1 MIKFLSKNKGIIGII
16 LLFLI
21 GLSVLLYPTV
31 SNWWNQKFAN
41 QVIKDYDKK
50 IASGEIDF
58 KKEFKK
64 AEDYNNHLSPKV
76 VPDAF
81 SAKEH
86 KRDKAYE
93 KCLNVAGGGVMGYVV
108 IPVIDVKLPIYHY
121 TSEKVFKKG
130 AGHLC
135 GSSLPIGGIGTH
147 AVLSAHRGLPS
158 AKMFTDL
165 NLLKKGDCFY
175 MHILN
180 RKMAYKVDQI
190 KTVKPSKTEA
200 LQIDKNCD
208 YITLVTCTPY
218 GVNSHRLL
226 VRGHRIPYNVE
237 SEHSDARRDVKHI
250 LIVLLSIL
258 IGGGLAVVVMR
269 IVGKKGI
276 WIFKIRK

>member
-1 MIKFLSKNKGIIGII
+1 
-16 LLFLI
+16 
-21 GLSVLLYPTV
+21 
-31 SNWWNQKFAN
+31 
-41 QVIKDYDKK
+41 
-50 IASGEIDF
+50 
-58 KKEFKK
+58 
-64 AEDYNNHLSPKV
+64 
-76 VPDAF
+76 
-81 SAKEH
+81 
-86 KRDKAYE
+86 
-93 KCLNVAGGGVMGYVV
+93 MGYVV

-208 YITLVTCTPY
+208 YVTLVTCTPY
-218 GVNSHRLL
+218 GVNSHNYDHVVNAKFL
-226 VRGHRIPYNVE
+226 
-237 SEHSDARRDVKHI
+237 
-250 LIVLLSIL
+250 
-258 IGGGLAVVVMR
+258 GGLHGC
-269 IVGKKGI
+269 ICTI
-276 WIFKIRK
+276 SSKIGRASCRERV